1 MSVHEH
7 IVSMAEDID
16 GLTEKA
22 RSLSHHQGV
31 GDDDISEMVH
41 NKKEEILNL
50 IQNHKYRL
58 ERKSESLRDERTS
71 VKRELE
77 EERRRL
83 VEANIQTE
91 DNRKKKEAVLR
102 SIEENQA
109 ELEAT
114 KAKMNQ
120 LMENIPRLSQ
130 LKSLHHSVSRLTFD
144 RAAKPNEVKGFV
156 MNPRKN
162 DVSTFSFNYND
173 PNISSQFVRNHMWDV
188 IAAGVNPLWDN
199 V

>member
-1 MSVHEH
+1 M
-7 IVSMAEDID
+7 
-16 GLTEKA
+16 
-22 RSLSHHQGV
+22 
-31 GDDDISEMVH
+31 
-41 NKKEEILNL
+41 
-50 IQNHKYRL
+50 

-114 KAKMNQ
+114 KVRIK
-120 LMENIPRLSQ
+120 
-130 LKSLHHSVSRLTFD
+130 
-144 RAAKPNEVKGFV
+144 
-156 MNPRKN
+156 RK
-162 DVSTFSFNYND
+162 
-173 PNISSQFVRNHMWDV
+173 I
-188 IAAGVNPLWDN
+188 
-199 V
+199 